1 MNYRFSRFQIIL
13 GALVVVVAVGI
24 ITSFYTDF
32 LWFQSLQLHG
42 VFWRMVKARWAAAFV
57 FGIPALLLVGVNLWL
72 AERYTRQALSA
83 GTYFRDPDS
92 AGPAVPP
99 SRVGYLV
106 VGAVVVLLLGNIGS
120 SQWPLLLRYLN
131 DQPFNLTDPI
141 FSRDVGFYVFLLPFY
156 KFLANYLLGALI
168 LSGVLVGLVYL
179 AGGLIRVQERIQMI
193 PRALAHVSVLF
204 GLFLLDVAWI
214 YRLKI
219 YGLLYTEGD
228 VVFGASY
235 ADVNVEI
242 WVYWLLV
249 LVFLG
254 AAGLQ
259 FANTRALG
267 KRFPMIG
274 LACLAAGIA
283 ILGWL
288 PAAVVQKLVVQPSE
302 LARETPYLAHNI
314 SATRYAFGLDG
325 IEEVPF
331 EASEDLSRADVQAN
345 PLTIRNV
352 PIWDERPLVQTYQQV
367 QEIRPYYVF
376 AGVDVDRYRV
386 DGVYRQVMLS
396 AREMDTGRLPD
407 QARNWVNERLQYTHG
422 YGVALSPVDHV
433 TPEGL
438 PALMVKDI
446 PPVFPPGLEIER
458 PELYY
463 GEGDMGYVLVKT
475 GMQEF
480 DYPKGDGNKFS
491 TYEGKG
497 GAELGGI
504 LARAAFAV
512 RFRDINLLLSNYIES
527 ESRIMLR
534 RQIHDRAEAIAP
546 YLQYDSDPYLVISN
560 GRLYWILDAYST
572 TDMYPYATRGGRAY
586 INYIRNSVKVVM
598 DAYDGTL
605 TYYRMDYDD
614 PIIAAYDEMFPGL
627 FVSVETMP
635 ADLRNHLRY
644 PKDMFKLQATLYRSY
659 HMQDVQL
666 FYNQEDLW
674 EIPNEIYSDRAQMIQ
689 PYYIIVKLPG
699 EESEEFLLMAP
710 FTPARKDN
718 MIGWMAAR
726 CDGENY
732 GDLLVYRLPKD
743 RLIFGPMQLEA
754 RIDQQPEISSQLTL
768 WGQKGSEVI
777 RGNLLVIP
785 IERSFMYV
793 EPVYLQA
800 RQEVE
805 PPAYQGGPGGP
816 SDPTEQWR
824 QPPRREIRSAAIPEL
839 KQVIV
844 AFSGRVI
851 MRDTF
856 REALADLF
864 EMDESSIASQQP
876 IAGLEVSAATPGVTV
891 RSAAAMASEA
901 ESQYRRVQSALKDW
915 DWAGAG
921 EGMQALE
928 RTLAELRSALND
940 SISEKRKTKP

>member
-1 MNYRFSRFQIIL
+1 MTRLNRFQIVL
-13 GALVVVVAVGI
+13 GALVVVVVGGVI
-24 ITSFYTDF
+24 ASFYTDF
-32 LWFQSLQLHG
+32 LWFESLKRQG
-42 VFWRMVKARWAAAFV
+42 IFWTIVKARWSAAFV
-57 FGIPALLLVGVNLWL
+57 FGIPAALLVGLNLWL
-72 AERYTRQALSA
+72 AERFTRQALLA
-83 GTYFRDPDS
+83 GTFFRDEN
-92 AGPAVPP
+92 AEGETVPP
-99 SRVGYLV
+99 SRIGYLV
-106 VGAVVVLLLGNIGS
+106 VGAVVVLLLGNIGA
-120 SQWPLLLRYLN
+120 SQWALLLRYFN

-141 FSRDVGFYVFLLPFY
+141 FSRDVGFYVFALPFY
-156 KFLANYLLGALI
+156 RFLANYLLGSLI
-168 LSGVLVGLVYL
+168 LAGVIVGLIYL
-179 AGGLIRVQERIQMI
+179 AGGSIRVQERIQML
-193 PRALAHVSVLF
+193 PKALGHLSVLF
-204 GLFLLDVAWI
+204 GLFLLDIAWI

-219 YGLLYTEGD
+219 YGLLYSEGD

-235 ADVNVEI
+235 ADVVVEI

-249 LVFLG
+249 LVFIA
-254 AAGLQ
+254 AAGFQ
-259 FANTRALG
+259 FANIRALG

-274 LACLAAGIA
+274 LAALAIGVA
-283 ILGWL
+283 IVSWL
-288 PAAVVQKLVVQPSE
+288 PAAVIQKLVVQPSE
-302 LARETPYLAHNI
+302 LDRETPYLEYNI
-314 SATRYAFGLDG
+314 AATRHAFGLDD
-325 IEEVPF
+325 IEEKPF
-331 EASEDLSRADVQAN
+331 EASEDLSRADVEAN

-376 AGVDVDRYRV
+376 AGVDVDRYRI

-396 AREMDTGRLPD
+396 AREMDTDRLPS

-446 PPVFPPGLEIER
+446 PPVFPKGLEIER

-463 GEGDMGYVLVKT
+463 GEGETGYVVVNT
-475 GMQEF
+475 SMQEF
-480 DYPKGDGNKFS
+480 DYPKGDENKFS
-491 TYEGKG
+491 TYEGAG
-497 GAELGGI
+497 GVEMGGFFGR
-504 LARAAFAV
+504 LTFAI
-512 RFRDINLLLSNYIES
+512 RFRDINLLLSNYIEPQ
-527 ESRIMLR
+527 SRIILR
-534 RQIHDRAEAIAP
+534 RQVHDRAEAIAP
-546 YLQYDSDPYLVISN
+546 YLQYDSDPYLVISE
-560 GRLYWILDAYST
+560 GRLFWILDAYTT
-572 TDMYPYATRGGRAY
+572 TDMYPYATRGGRNY

-605 TYYRMDYDD
+605 TYYRMDVDD
-614 PIIAAYDEMFPGL
+614 PIIASYDEMFPGL
-627 FVSVETMP
+627 FVPVATMP
-635 ADLRNHLRY
+635 ADLKAHLRY

-659 HMQDVQL
+659 HMQDVRL

-674 EIPNEIYSDRAQMIQ
+674 EIPNEIYSDHAQMIQ

-699 EESEEFLLMAP
+699 EEREEFLLMAP

-726 CDGENY
+726 CDGDSY

-743 RLIFGPMQLEA
+743 RMIFGPMQLEA

-793 EPVYLQA
+793 EPIYLQA
-800 RQEVE
+800 RQEIE
-805 PPAYQGGPGGP
+805 APAYQGGGGP
-816 SDPTEQWR
+816 PDPTEQWR

-844 AFSGRVI
+844 AFGGRVI

-856 REALADLF
+856 RQALADLF
-864 EMDESSIASQQP
+864 EMDESSVGRTEEISSGALSRETSGTG
-876 IAGLEVSAATPGVTV
+876 A
-891 RSAAAMASEA
+891 RSAAAMATEA
-901 ESQYRRVQSALKDW
+901 ENQYRRVQAAMKDW
-915 DWAGAG
+915 DWAEAG

-928 RTLAELRSALND
+928 ETLAELRSELND
-940 SISEKRKTKP
+940 TTDQTRNEGM